1 MVQTNFL
8 RNKLTTLSPD
18 FSVFELFRKISMN
31 LLADTLNGASIS
43 VIGKNDG
50 VKPIGLHIG
59 FFSVNSY
66 EIKLFP
72 YFLE

>member
-1 MVQTNFL
+1 
-8 RNKLTTLSPD
+8 
-18 FSVFELFRKISMN
+18 MN